1 MTTAELETFASVGMA
16 VVRFTEEQRAAI
28 NTLASMAVLGGAS
41 DIYHCQAQRDDNSQ
55 ANQVTGAAG
64 EAAFF
69 VWAEALG
76 SGGFRAWAEAHQ
88 NRYTAKL
95 DGGDSGV
102 DCVLDS
108 GTRVDVKASACRQLT
123 PGKALTM
130 HLIAPGRIVP
140 DVAYVLALMELEG
153 TSAPAQVVLAG
164 WMPGSELEGRWDNH
178 GFAGPAAR
186 CRDTYGM
193 GVLR

>member
-1 MTTAELETFASVGMA
+1 MTQAELECFQQVGMA
-16 VVRFTEEQRAAI
+16 VVELSAEQRAAI
-28 NTLASMAVLGGAS
+28 NSLASIAVLGGAS
-41 DIYHCQAQRDDNSQ
+41 DIYHCQAQRDENSQ

-69 VWAEALG
+69 LWAEALG
-76 SGGFRAWAEAHQ
+76 SGGFRAWESAHRE
-88 NRYTAKL
+88 RYAARL
-95 DGGDSGV
+95 NGGDSGV
-102 DCVLDS
+102 DCVLES

-123 PGKALTM
+123 LGKALTM

-140 DVAYVLALMELEG
+140 EVAYVLALMDLDG
-153 TSAPAQVVLAG
+153 TSAPGQVVLAG
-164 WMPGSELEGRWDNH
+164 WMPGSELEGRWENH

-193 GVLR
+193 GMLQ